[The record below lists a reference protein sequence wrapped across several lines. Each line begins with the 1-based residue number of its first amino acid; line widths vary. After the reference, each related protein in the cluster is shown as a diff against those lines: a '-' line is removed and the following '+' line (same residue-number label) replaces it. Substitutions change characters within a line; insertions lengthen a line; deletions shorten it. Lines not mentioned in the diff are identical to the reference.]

1 MGLVKL
7 ASHVL
12 IPDIEGVTNSMLPG
26 INFSQKKIWY
36 EVPDDVFSQSKE
48 KREKYIKSVKS
59 HKGIASGYVVGSLI
73 PAVGVATG
81 LKPKVGLPLA
91 AGIVGASYGAGK
103 LHEYLRTKQR
113 QKHIRNI
120 IEANLGTKKKFV
132 E

>member
-1 MGLVKL
+1 M
-7 ASHVL
+7 
-12 IPDIEGVTNSMLPG
+12 
-26 INFSQKKIWY
+26 
-36 EVPDDVFSQSKE
+36 
-48 KREKYIKSVKS
+48 
-59 HKGIASGYVVGSLI
+59 
-73 PAVGVATG
+73 G
-81 LKPKVGLPLA
+81 LKPQIGLPLA